1 MANFPA
7 VGLPSIHS
15 KRQIRVPLAGVGLG
29 ALVISVSLARKLLET
44 MRR

>member
-1 MANFPA
+1 MANFPV

-29 ALVISVSLARKLLET
+29 SFVTSVSLTRKLLET
-44 MRR
+44 MSH